1 MTNGL
6 PDRELTPTEL
16 RQLIESNAR
25 AIAANTAGNA
35 ELRES
40 IAAIGQRI
48 DSVNTA
54 LGQRIDTL
62 GQRVDQL
69 TLASQRTEQIAQDLL
84 QEMRQY
90 FSYQAHTNRV
100 FDGALEDH
108 EQRIQNLEGEQ

>member
-6 PDRELTPTEL
+6 PNRELTPTEL

-25 AIAANTAGNA
+25 AITANSDAIAANTAGNA

-40 IAAIGQRI
+40 IAA
-48 DSVNTA
+48 
-54 LGQRIDTL
+54 L

-108 EQRIQNLEGEQ
+108 EQRLQNLEGEQ